1 MREWVIFNLDY
12 CYRLLI
18 KWDLIWYI
26 AHFVLI
32 QHNRCFF
39 GSVLYIEEAVWFGM
53 FCKLCLVSCCIYLQP
68 MAFPELGIRGFGVA
82 HPRPPWL
89 WHRPH
94 LLEASHKSPAWY
106 HTTSSHILCHLFCD
120 IDQFF
125 TLVLTSVWLNGERR
139 ENILEMFSRNEK
151 LTQLQKIYLGRIS
164 RKSVGGGWAAVGA
177 GREEIP
183 TITGTAC

>member
-1 MREWVIFNLDY
+1 MFGI
-12 CYRLLI
+12 LLHI
-18 KWDLIWYI
+18 DICSQW
-26 AHFVLI
+26 HSPS
-32 QHNRCFF
+32 
-39 GSVLYIEEAVWFGM
+39 SVSEV
-53 FCKLCLVSCCIYLQP
+53 
-68 MAFPELGIRGFGVA
+68 FGVA

-125 TLVLTSVWLNGERR
+125 TLVLTSVWLDGERR

-164 RKSVGGGWAAVGA
+164 RKSVGWGVGGSG
-177 GREEIP
+177 GREGGNSHDYRHSLLVHSTQPQLNI
-183 TITGTAC
+183 

>member
-1 MREWVIFNLDY
+1 MREWVIFNLE
-12 CYRLLI
+12 
-18 KWDLIWYI
+18 IWSDILHTLFWYSMTGV
-26 AHFVLI
+26 FL
-32 QHNRCFF
+32 
-39 GSVLYIEEAVWFGM
+39 VLYCTLKKLFGLACFVNYVWYLAAYI
-53 FCKLCLVSCCIYLQP
+53 CSQWHSPSSVS
-68 MAFPELGIRGFGVA
+68 EVFGVA

-94 LLEASHKSPAWY
+94 PLEASHKSPAWY
-106 HTTSSHILCHLFCD
+106 HTTSSHILCHLLCD

-125 TLVLTSVWLNGERR
+125 TLVLTSVWLDGERR

-164 RKSVGGGWAAVGA
+164 RKSVGEGWAAVGA